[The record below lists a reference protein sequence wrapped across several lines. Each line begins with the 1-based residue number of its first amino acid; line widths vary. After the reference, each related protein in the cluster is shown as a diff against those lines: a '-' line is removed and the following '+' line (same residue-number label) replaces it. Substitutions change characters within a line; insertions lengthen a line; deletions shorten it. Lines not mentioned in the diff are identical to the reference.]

1 MLEIEFFLYNQDPA
15 ASGVSLQ
22 KRYEKSVPLNEKS
35 PEALVKGWD
44 QALADIVAALL
55 ADLKAANL

>member
-1 MLEIEFFLYNQDPA
+1 
-15 ASGVSLQ
+15 
-22 KRYEKSVPLNEKS
+22 VPLSEKS

-44 QALADIVAALL
+44 QALADIIAALV

>member
-1 MLEIEFFLYNQDPA
+1 LYNQDSA